1 MIIAA
6 AVFTSL
12 SVLAASCG
20 LPAELAARAAPTVK
34 TVITNV
40 RVFSGKG
47 FGPETSVVIVHGRI
61 SNANASG
68 GNTVDGNGGYLI
80 PGLIDAHTHVTNC
93 SYLTALRQ
101 YGVTTALDMG
111 TYPYS
116 AIKTCKGTVGVTDLF
131 GSGAAATVNG
141 SIPSKFP
148 GFPADSIVSNPA
160 TGVKFVQNRV
170 DEGVDYIKIFLDPKG
185 PDTSTVAAI
194 VQAAHSA
201 GKLVI
206 SHAPSYG
213 DYSQAEAAKVDIPT
227 HTPVD
232 KPLDAASVANLTANK
247 QSVVPTLIMMQSI
260 LNNTGAP
267 PQAYAVPE
275 HSLTAMYKAGVPIV
289 TGSDANTSPYVPANP
304 PFGESLHDELELLVG
319 AGLSA
324 VDALVGATSLAAS
337 TFGLHDR
344 GSIRVGMRADLVL
357 LGADPTADIR
367 NARQVQKVWVTGV
380 ETTMSS

>member
-1 MIIAA
+1 MGGSATPTQA
-6 AVFTSL
+6 AVTLSMAMEATSY
-12 SVLAASCG
+12 
-20 LPAELAARAAPTVK
+20 PA
-34 TVITNV
+34 
-40 RVFSGKG
+40 
-47 FGPETSVVIVHGRI
+47 
-61 SNANASG
+61 
-68 GNTVDGNGGYLI
+68 
-80 PGLIDAHTHVTNC
+80 LIDAHTHVTNC

-111 TYPYS
+111 KFPYS
-116 AIKTCKGTVGVTDLF
+116 AISACKGAVSVTNMF
-131 GSGAAATVNG
+131 GSGAGATVNG

-148 GFPADSIVSNPA
+148 GFPADSFVSSPA
-160 TGVKFVQNRV
+160 AGVKFVQGRI

-201 GKLVI
+201 GKLVT

-227 HTPVD
+227 HYPVD
-232 KPLDAASVANLTANK
+232 KPLDTASVANLTVNK

-267 PQAYAVPE
+267 PQAYGVPE
-275 HSLTAMYKAGVPIV
+275 HSVRAMYKAGVPIV
-289 TGSDANTSPYVPANP
+289 AGSDANTSPYVPANP

-337 TFGLHDR
+337 TFGLYDR
-344 GSIRVGMRADLVL
+344 GSIRVGMKADLVL
-357 LGADPTADIR
+357 LSAYPTADIR
-367 NARQVQKVWVTGV
+367 NARQVQKVWVTGA
-380 ETTMSS
+380 ETTISS